1 MFKKLT
7 IKVGKST
14 ISFFSS
20 IGDLALMSFKTA
32 SALKKAPTY
41 MEQVVKS
48 FNYVGINSLPLLLT
62 SAVFMGLVVGLQVG
76 MGSGPLT
83 PPWVEGGII
92 IKLVLLEMGP
102 IVFGLLL
109 AGRISAGIAAE
120 TGEMNVTE
128 QIDALRTSAID
139 PVEYIVMP
147 RLLAGIIAIPLLIVW
162 GDLISIFFGF
172 VSTHFITGLSWPG
185 YVKGMRGGFHSTDM
199 YTSIIKG
206 FVFGIIIT
214 QFGCYFGINARH
226 GAKGVGRATTNAVIW
241 ASIILIIVDY
251 LLSGILSLIW

>member
-1 MFKKLT
+1 MGL
-7 IKVGKST
+7 KS
-14 ISFFSS
+14 I
-20 IGDLALMSFKTA
+20 
-32 SALKKAPTY
+32 SALKKTPIY
-41 MEQVVKS
+41 IEQVIKS
-48 FNYVGINSLPLLLT
+48 FDYIGLGSLPLLVT
-62 SAVFMGLVVGLQVG
+62 SSVFMGLVVGLQVG
-76 MGSGPLT
+76 MGAGPLT

-92 IKLVLLEMGP
+92 IKLVFLEMGP

-139 PVEYIVMP
+139 PVEYLVMP
-147 RLLAGIIAIPLLIVW
+147 RLLAAIIAIPILIIW

-185 YVKGMRGGFHSTDM
+185 YVRGMRGGFQATDM
-199 YTSIIKG
+199 FTSIIKG

-214 QFGCYFGINARH
+214 QFGCYFGINARQ
-226 GAKGVGRATTNAVIW
+226 GAKGVGRATTYAVIW
-241 ASIILIIVDY
+241 SSIILIIVDY
-251 LLSGILSLIW
+251 LLSGVLSLIW